1 MSLINSKAG
10 ELEGQHASRMD
21 SLTLSYIENTEWEKF
36 LEHFGDYFETEF
48 DTILTKIMGNDI
60 TIGKFTIM
68 YVEKALEK
76 NYKSQYLLD
85 TFIETC
91 IKNPRYIMQIYEAL
105 EMIIDMLI
113 EKGAVVSPTSILEPI
128 YPYGSVTLEDESRS
142 LQVRGFFY
150 RVFLQNS
157 HKIEVDP
164 VYWEDREYTVRS
176 TKENFLSAIFYEA
189 ENLWM
194 FKL

>member
-1 MSLINSKAG
+1 MISINS
-10 ELEGQHASRMD
+10 D
-21 SLTLSYIENTEWEKF
+21 LSGVSFSQMNEYISNIKWEKF

-48 DTILTKIMGNDI
+48 DTMLTKIMGNDI

-68 YVEKALEK
+68 NVEKALEK
-76 NYKSQYLLD
+76 NYKLQYLLD

-91 IKNPRYIMQIYEAL
+91 IKNPRYIMQIYETL
-105 EMIIDMLI
+105 QIVVNMLI
-113 EKGAVVSPTSILEPI
+113 EKGAVVSPSIVLEPI
-128 YPYGSVTLEDESRS
+128 YPYGSVLLEDESRS

-150 RVFLQNS
+150 RVFLQNN
-157 HKIEVDP
+157 HKIEFEP
-164 VYWEDREYTVRS
+164 VYWEDREYRAWS
-176 TKENFLSAIFYEA
+176 TKENFFSAILYEA